1 MKTPSDTTLLTSTFI
16 VYMTSYNTI
25 KLFNQIIFNYSMYL
39 NNHSRLIAKYVKSY
53 FLMLNKFNTVQ
64 NICTL

>member
-39 NNHSRLIAKYVKSY
+39 NSNSRLIAKYVKSY
-53 FLMLNKFNTVQ
+53 FLLLNKFNTVQ
-64 NICTL
+64 NIRTL

>member
-39 NNHSRLIAKYVKSY
+39 NNNSRLIAKYVKVI
-53 FLMLNKFNTVQ
+53 F
-64 NICTL
+64 